1 MRLWEQSEGL
11 WLNHESVAS
20 VLPPPSSG
28 YSFLHESLVGRWASK
43 MNWDCR
49 TGLWACADLNVVG
62 NVMLE
67 LLRRYTARLV
77 ERNLCWWFHLCTA
90 LFIDL
95 FLTGR
100 CSTLKYDFF
109 FFFFSPHRSSYS
121 GKKKIIYFWMLINA
135 KADLWILGT
144 NGIKESIFN
153 KNFTRF
159 FPKFS

>member
-11 WLNHESVAS
+11 WLNHESGTS

-28 YSFLHESLVGRWASK
+28 YAFLHESLVGRWASK

-49 TGLWACADLNVVG
+49 TGLWACADLNIVG

-67 LLRRYTARLV
+67 LLRKYTARLV

-90 LFIDL
+90 LFTYL

-100 CSTLKYDFF
+100 CSTLKYDFH
-109 FFFFSPHRSSYS
+109 FFFSCIGVRTV
-121 GKKKIIYFWMLINA
+121 KKKSFNFECLLMP
-135 KADLWILGT
+135 KQT
-144 NGIKESIFN
+144 FESQVRMVS
-153 KNFTRF
+153 K
-159 FPKFS
+159 